1 MEQREG
7 LRVRSCAFLLCCI
20 CLAASGLL
28 AQEAAK
34 TGAATAA
41 PTAGNV
47 KDVYGAV
54 EVDRFKI
61 QNGVEFPP
69 EYLDALQKE
78 ITKQLAEAKLFEE
91 VIPAGQKPVDSNRR
105 VLHLAGLITNYNPGN
120 RAQRYFG
127 GFGAGAAEIDSKI
140 DFHDGATNQPVLS
153 GDLRA
158 VLAGGFL
165 GGKAEDALKDYAR
178 QVVNKAKL
186 MAHMRLPAPG
196 STPNRPMTQS
206 AGSEAQQAAARHN
219 ITISQKDWPGSQQRL
234 DQEAAQGYRVVSVTI
249 SGKHTADVELERAD
263 AIADQYQ
270 YRLLHPLMSTS
281 LQKDINKATAE
292 GYRVTPNSLV
302 VLATSLTLIMEKS
315 SPPFPE
321 QYQYAVKETVLV
333 SSGQKDT
340 EKLQSQGFTLIG
352 ESEHG
357 TNHVLLFEKT
367 GGAPGTKP
375 R

>member
-7 LRVRSCAFLLCCI
+7 LRVRSGACLLCCL

-34 TGAATAA
+34 TGAAPTS
-41 PTAGNV
+41 PTARNV

-54 EVDRFKI
+54 EVDRFEI
-61 QNGVEFPP
+61 QNGVVFPP

-78 ITKQLAEAKLFEE
+78 ITKQLAEAKLFDE

-105 VLHLAGLITNYNPGN
+105 ILHLAGLITNYNPGN

-140 DFHDGATNQPVLS
+140 DFHDGVTDQPVLS

-158 VLAGGFL
+158 VLSGGFL
-165 GGKAEDALKDYAR
+165 GGKAEGALKDYAR

-186 MAHMRLPAPG
+186 MAYMRLPAPG
-196 STPNRPMTQS
+196 STRSPATQS
-206 AGSEAQQAAARHN
+206 AGSETQQAAARHN
-219 ITISQKDWPGSQQRL
+219 ITISQKDWPGSQQKL

-249 SGKHTADVELERAD
+249 SGKNTADVQLERAD

-270 YRLLHPLMSTS
+270 YRLLHPQMSTN
-281 LQKDINKATAE
+281 LQKDINKSTAE
-292 GYRVTPNSLV
+292 GYRVTPNTLV
-302 VLATSLTLIMEKS
+302 VLGTSLTLIMEKS

-340 EKLQSQGFTLIG
+340 EKLQNQGFTLIG

-357 TNHVLLFEKT
+357 TAHLLLFEKT
-367 GGAPGTKP
+367 GGATGTKP

>member
-1 MEQREG
+1 MEQKEG
-7 LRVRSCAFLLCCI
+7 LRVRSRAFLLCCV

-34 TGAATAA
+34 TGAATAT
-41 PTAGNV
+41 PTTRNV

-105 VLHLAGLITNYNPGN
+105 VMHLAGLITNYNPGN

-140 DFHDGATNQPVLS
+140 DFHDGATDQPVLS

-165 GGKAEDALKDYAR
+165 GGKAEGALKDYAR

-186 MAHMRLPAPG
+186 MAYMRLPAPG
-196 STPNRPMTQS
+196 GTPNSPMTQS
-206 AGSEAQQAAARHN
+206 GGSETHAAARHN
-219 ITISQKDWPGSQQRL
+219 ITISQKDWPGSQQKL
-234 DQEAAQGYRVVSVTI
+234 DLDAAEGYRVVSVTI
-249 SGKHTADVELERAD
+249 SGKYTADVELERAD

-270 YRLLHPLMSTS
+270 YRLLHSHTSSS

-340 EKLQSQGFTLIG
+340 ENLQNQGFTLIG

-357 TNHVLLFEKT
+357 TAHVLLFEKT
-367 GGAPGTKP
+367 GGATGTKP

>member
-1 MEQREG
+1 
-7 LRVRSCAFLLCCI
+7 
-20 CLAASGLL
+20 
-28 AQEAAK
+28 
-34 TGAATAA
+34 
-41 PTAGNV
+41 
-47 KDVYGAV
+47 
-54 EVDRFKI
+54 
-61 QNGVEFPP
+61 
-69 EYLDALQKE
+69 
-78 ITKQLAEAKLFEE
+78 
-91 VIPAGQKPVDSNRR
+91 

-140 DFHDGATNQPVLS
+140 DFLDGATDQPVLS
-153 GDLRA
+153 GGLRA

-165 GGKAEDALKDYAR
+165 GGKAEGALKDYAR
-178 QVVNKAKL
+178 QVVNKARL
-186 MAHMRLPAPG
+186 MEHMRLPAPG
-196 STPNRPMTQS
+196 SAPNSPMTQS
-206 AGSEAQQAAARHN
+206 AGSEAQQASARHN
-219 ITISQKDWPGSQQRL
+219 ITISQKDWPGSQQKL

-249 SGKHTADVELERAD
+249 SGKYTADVELERAD

-340 EKLQSQGFTLIG
+340 EKLQNQGFTLIG

-367 GGAPGTKP
+367 GRAPGTKP

>member
-1 MEQREG
+1 MKQREG
-7 LRVRSCAFLLCCI
+7 LRVRSCAFLVCCV
-20 CLAASGLL
+20 CLVASGLL
-28 AQEAAK
+28 AQEATK

-41 PTAGNV
+41 PTARNV

-91 VIPAGQKPVDSNRR
+91 VIPAGQKPVDSSRR
-105 VLHLAGLITNYNPGN
+105 VLQLAGLITNYNPGN

-140 DFHDGATNQPVLS
+140 DFLDGATDQPVLS

-165 GGKAEDALKDYAR
+165 GGKAEGALKDYAR

-196 STPNRPMTQS
+196 STPNSPMTQS
-206 AGSEAQQAAARHN
+206 AGSEAQQASARHN
-219 ITISQKDWPGSQQRL
+219 ITISQKDWPGSQQKL

-249 SGKHTADVELERAD
+249 SGKYTADVELERAD

-321 QYQYAVKETVLV
+321 QYRYAVKETVLV

-340 EKLQSQGFTLIG
+340 EKLQNQGFTLIG

>member
-1 MEQREG
+1 MKQREG
-7 LRVRSCAFLLCCI
+7 LRVHSCALLLCCV

-41 PTAGNV
+41 PMARNV

-91 VIPAGQKPVDSNRR
+91 VIPAGQKPVDSSRR

-127 GFGAGAAEIDSKI
+127 GFGGGAAEIDSKI
-140 DFHDGATNQPVLS
+140 NFHDGATDQLVLS
-153 GDLRA
+153 SDLRA

-165 GGKAEDALKDYAR
+165 GGKAEGALKDYAR

-196 STPNRPMTQS
+196 STPDSPQS
-206 AGSEAQQAAARHN
+206 TGSETQQAAARHN
-219 ITISQKDWPGSQQRL
+219 ITISQKDWPGSQQKL

-249 SGKHTADVELERAD
+249 SGKYTADVELERAD

-302 VLATSLTLIMEKS
+302 VLGTSLTLIMEKS

-340 EKLQSQGFTLIG
+340 EKLQNQGFTLIG

-357 TNHVLLFEKT
+357 TAHVLLFERT
-367 GGAPGTKP
+367 GGATDTKP